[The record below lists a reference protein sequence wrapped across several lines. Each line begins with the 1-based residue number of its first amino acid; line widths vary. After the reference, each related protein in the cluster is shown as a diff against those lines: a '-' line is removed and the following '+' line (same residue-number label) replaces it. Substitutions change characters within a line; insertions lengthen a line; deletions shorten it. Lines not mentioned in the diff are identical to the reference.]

1 MTKKI
6 MQYTLAVASVLGLL
20 ALAWFKGTD
29 ISLMLPSIL
38 GLYWGGHTA
47 QNISAGWALSKDPNA
62 DTAAG
67 IDNMEKH

>member
-6 MQYTLAVASVLGLL
+6 MQYTLAVVSVLGVL
-20 ALAWFKGTD
+20 ALAWFKSVD
-29 ISLMLPSIL
+29 ISMLLPTIL
-38 GLYWGGHTA
+38 GLYWGGHAA
-47 QNISAGWALSKDPNA
+47 QNISTGWALSKDPNA